1 MLYLLFELDGDRYAL
16 DVAQIAEVLPLAA
29 PKAIPGAPEWVAGV
43 IERHGTPVPVIDVPQ
58 LALGRPARPL
68 RSTRL
73 VLVQYDTGMRGDDAP
88 LLGLIVAHATHTR
101 RIDAA
106 RFADSG
112 IATPNARWL
121 GPVASLEDGLV
132 QRVDAQAML
141 DAQARALL
149 FPAAAQPA

>member
-1 MLYLLFELDGDRYAL
+1 M
-16 DVAQIAEVLPLAA
+16 
-29 PKAIPGAPEWVAGV
+29 
-43 IERHGTPVPVIDVPQ
+43 PQ
-58 LALGRPARPL
+58 LALGRAARPL

-73 VLVQYDTGMRGDDAP
+73 VLVQYEADTRGGDAP
-88 LLGLIVAHATHTR
+88 LLGLIVEHATHTR

-112 IATPNARWL
+112 IAMPNARWL

-149 FPAAAQPA
+149 FPAAVAAATQPA